1 MSNLLG
7 NLLGKYSDKVSEVY
21 EDFIYEFETKGLQ
34 WAWMMRPEFSMV
46 PEDKRVFPF
55 VFSLPLLT
63 YTRINL
69 SKSKEELDKT
79 IAELK
84 LKYETLPELQGR
96 DLPEMPSIRDL
107 LDQYFLIY
115 QDDEIEF
122 KISYLNYTL
131 VHCSGL
137 IKDIKFDMHDLT
149 KAKVRIMPGELMTVT
164 IKLINKGEQRYDDE
178 ERAFINEGDNFADAK
193 LNELLQAKLYA
204 LPLDMQEKRKELL
217 KVTDLSSATI
227 KNLPSTE
234 VVVLE
239 EMINAIGN
247 ELISNEHVLSQVDCL
262 RMVNLDKMKDWLTR
276 PYAGG
281 TETDYR

>member
-21 EDFIYEFETKGLQ
+21 EDFVYEFETKGLQ

-204 LPLDMQEKRKELL
+204 LPLDIQEKRKELL
-217 KVTDLSSATI
+217 NVTDLSTATI
-227 KNLPSTE
+227 ENLPSTE

-247 ELISNEHVLSQVDCL
+247 ELISNEHVLAQVNCL